1 MKTTKEL
8 TNMNHPKPDSV
19 SSNMHRYTLVH
30 SDGLHYEG
38 SCFTLDK
45 AIEIAKAIGGTVR
58 DIASAGRPIVYP
70 VSK

>member
-8 TNMNHPKPDSV
+8 TNMNHPTPDSF
-19 SSNMHRYTLVH
+19 SPIMHRYPVVH

-58 DIASAGRPIVYP
+58 DITIAGKPVIYP